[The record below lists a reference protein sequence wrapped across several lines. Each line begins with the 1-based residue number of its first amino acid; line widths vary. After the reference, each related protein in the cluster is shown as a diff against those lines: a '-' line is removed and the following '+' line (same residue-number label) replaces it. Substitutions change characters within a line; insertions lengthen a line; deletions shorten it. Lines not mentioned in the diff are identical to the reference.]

1 MLLAGG
7 LALTTRGGIGTT
19 IRSLVGDKTVPV
31 TLLAAGLSSLMDSR
45 TVCLQTRGLMI
56 QRLVRTLRQMVTAAT
71 AGEIGQGRLADT
83 VLFLT
88 QLMSW
93 MNLRFSGHLT
103 GVFYPQGR
111 RGLFQDRD
119 VIRLRSSVRP
129 PLLP

>member
-1 MLLAGG
+1 MLPAGG
-7 LALTTRGGIGTT
+7 QALATHMGIGT
-19 IRSLVGDKTVPV
+19 ILNLVGGRTVLA
-31 TLLAAGLSSLMDSR
+31 TLLAAGLSSLTDLQ
-45 TVCLQTRGLMI
+45 TVCLQIRGMMI